1 MPFLI
6 DGHNLIPHL
15 AGLSLDDPED
25 ERLLVERL
33 RHFAAWSRRRITVY
47 FDRRA
52 PGAGRGLTGG
62 TVTVHF
68 VAHPSTADD
77 AIRRHLERLRGEA
90 RNWTVVSSD
99 TEVRRAADHA
109 GARWLSAQ
117 AFARLLGAG
126 RRVEA
131 EEEKPEIPANS
142 KELAEWESLFLR
154 KKQPPSRRRP

>member
-15 AGLSLDDPED
+15 AVLSLDDSED

-33 RHFAAWSRRRITVY
+33 RLFAARSRRRITVY
-47 FDRRA
+47 FDHRA
-52 PGAGRGLTGG
+52 PGGGRGLTSG

-68 VAHPSTADD
+68 VARPPTAADPTP
-77 AIRRHLERLRGEA
+77 RHLERLRGEA

-99 TEVRRAADHA
+99 NEVRRAAGHA

-117 AFARLLGAG
+117 A
-126 RRVEA
+126 
-131 EEEKPEIPANS
+131 
-142 KELAEWESLFLR
+142 
-154 KKQPPSRRRP
+154 

>member
-33 RHFAAWSRRRITVY
+33 RLFAVRSRRRITVY
-47 FDRRA
+47 FDHRA
-52 PGAGRGLTGG
+52 PGGGRGLTSG

-68 VAHPSTADD
+68 VARPSTADD

-99 TEVRRAADHA
+99 NEVRRSAGLA

-117 AFARLLGAG
+117 AFAQLLAG
-126 RRVEA
+126 GRQA
-131 EEEKPEIPANS
+131 ETDDEKPEVPADP
-142 KELAEWESLFLR
+142 KEIARWESLFLP
-154 KKQPPSRRRP
+154 KKPPRFRRRP